1 MIRLVLLV
9 GVVLLVVW
17 LFTGLRRRQGPGD
30 AGDKTSGGDT
40 AAKGAQQMVQ
50 CAHCG
55 VHLPRG
61 DAVADG
67 TLSYCGEAHRVA
79 GPHQQ

>member
-9 GVVLLVVW
+9 AVVLLVVW
-17 LFTGLRRRQGPGD
+17 IFTGLRRRQGPPD
-30 AGDKTSGGDT
+30 AGDKTSGGDA

-55 VHLPRG
+55 VHLPLG
-61 DAVADG
+61 DAVVDG
-67 TLSYCGEAHRVA
+67 QLNYCGEPHRVA
-79 GPHQQ
+79 GPRQQ